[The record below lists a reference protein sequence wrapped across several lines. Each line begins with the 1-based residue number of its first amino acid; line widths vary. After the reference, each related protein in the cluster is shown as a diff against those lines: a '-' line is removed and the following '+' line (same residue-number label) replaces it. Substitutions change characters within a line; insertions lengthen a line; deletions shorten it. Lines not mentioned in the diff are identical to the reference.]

1 MGCTPSRAKGDASPA
16 GSSSDSKETSAASA
30 TASSGVARRD
40 DAASTS
46 RGPIPTRSPDSA
58 PPGSAR
64 DRPSSALATTY
75 PIPTPA
81 SNSPRVPV
89 NPAPAPP
96 RWPSRAPPRSSRDPS
111 ETAFSDIASA
121 TLDAGDTNDA
131 SAEDASAGSSK
142 HAPPSRAF
150 AAYAELERAPSGGR
164 VDNPR
169 GGRVDNSPRRDG
181 DETSSDGTL
190 VPQAE
195 DSDAA
200 RGRGAESDVERAA
213 RVVAKAV
220 EAVRAATAKDARRV
234 CVVGA
239 RGDSERGDVAS
250 SVGASEGKDERED
263 DEDEDETSR
272 GSRFVPGVGVTSA
285 RRAAAARAARR
296 AMERARGAG
305 RGRARGGR
313 GGEQSGSLPH

>member
-142 HAPPSRAF
+142 HAPPSRAS

-169 GGRVDNSPRRDG
+169 GGESTTLRAETGTRLHPTVLSSLKRRTRTPRVDG
-181 DETSSDGTL
+181 
-190 VPQAE
+190 
-195 DSDAA
+195 
-200 RGRGAESDVERAA
+200 
-213 RVVAKAV
+213 
-220 EAVRAATAKDARRV
+220 
-234 CVVGA
+234 
-239 RGDSERGDVAS
+239 
-250 SVGASEGKDERED
+250 
-263 DEDEDETSR
+263 
-272 GSRFVPGVGVTSA
+272 A
-285 RRAAAARAARR
+285 RRATSKGP
-296 AMERARGAG
+296 RG
-305 RGRARGGR
+305 
-313 GGEQSGSLPH
+313 